1 MSGVKQR
8 KVVDYSRRE
17 LEKTTIQKNIFANQL
32 KLKEMDNI
40 NPIFD
45 NQDICGKLVNNI
57 FKNLKIILCLV
68 YGMTQ
73 TGKTGCMTALILYYI
88 MNNTIPIDHIYIITG
103 LSDKEWKKDTK
114 NRMPESI
121 NQRVFHRANLNKAF
135 LKDIREKKN
144 VLIIMDEIQI
154 ACKEEQTIYK
164 VFKEAKFY
172 DLDYLLDNDI
182 KMVQF
187 SATPDGHIND
197 IADWKHHSE
206 KVKLEPGVN
215 YYGPKEA
222 IQQGRVRQ
230 YKCLTN
236 RENVLELKD
245 VVEKFVEPRYHLI
258 RCPNKRETSIG
269 SNNQD
274 KVISNFKSV
283 FGKEYIYN
291 FDYLKVKKG
300 DINDV
305 LKNKPIKETFIFY
318 CEILRCAKTQIKTF
332 IGISYERL
340 STTTNDSSILQGSF
354 GRLTGYDDNGDSICF
369 TNIPSLEN
377 FIKLWDNN
385 MEFVEGIKWDSNT
398 TNFVSID
405 NLSYSNGT
413 YNSVKH
419 VEQLKDGCSE
429 KVKEERGEPT
439 IQKFHGVKGE
449 QEGMKFFKDNLKVK
463 FGGTGPSKTKLKD
476 SGFYIRPLGRDKD
489 RENVLST
496 KKMYTHRRWNL
507 DGNSKKKRT
516 QYTWFPCYEDVTDPN
531 TLQWWLI
538 YYE

>member
-1 MSGVKQR
+1 M
-8 KVVDYSRRE
+8 
-17 LEKTTIQKNIFANQL
+17 
-32 KLKEMDNI
+32 
-40 NPIFD
+40 
-45 NQDICGKLVNNI
+45 
-57 FKNLKIILCLV
+57 
-68 YGMTQ
+68 
-73 TGKTGCMTALILYYI
+73 
-88 MNNTIPIDHIYIITG
+88 
-103 LSDKEWKKDTK
+103 
-114 NRMPESI
+114 
-121 NQRVFHRANLNKAF
+121 
-135 LKDIREKKN
+135 
-144 VLIIMDEIQI
+144 
-154 ACKEEQTIYK
+154 
-164 VFKEAKFY
+164 
-172 DLDYLLDNDI
+172 
-182 KMVQF
+182 
-187 SATPDGHIND
+187 
-197 IADWKHHSE
+197 
-206 KVKLEPGVN
+206 
-215 YYGPKEA
+215 
-222 IQQGRVRQ
+222 
-230 YKCLTN
+230 
-236 RENVLELKD
+236 
-245 VVEKFVEPRYHLI
+245 
-258 RCPNKRETSIG
+258 
-269 SNNQD
+269 
-274 KVISNFKSV
+274 
-283 FGKEYIYN
+283 
-291 FDYLKVKKG
+291 
-300 DINDV
+300 
-305 LKNKPIKETFIFY
+305 
-318 CEILRCAKTQIKTF
+318 
-332 IGISYERL
+332 